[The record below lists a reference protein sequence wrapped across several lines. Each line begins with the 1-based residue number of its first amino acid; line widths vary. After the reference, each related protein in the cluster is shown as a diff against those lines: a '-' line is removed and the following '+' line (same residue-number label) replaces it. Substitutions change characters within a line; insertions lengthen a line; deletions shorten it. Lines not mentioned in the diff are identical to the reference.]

1 MTNDPFLRPGPAGR
15 SLEQASPY
23 PPPPTNPQEEPSAG
37 AVREYDPRWPTQ
49 FATER
54 ALLRELLQP
63 WLTTDIEHVGST
75 AVPGLPAKPCIDMLA
90 GVADLEQAR
99 AAGEVLRHHGYHYRV
114 HRPEAHLFEKP
125 GVGDWRRHTHHLHLT
140 EPGSDLWR
148 ERLAFRDALREDAA
162 LVVEYNDWKIQHL
175 LDEAE
180 GPYAASK
187 RPLVLRVLA
196 ARDIALK
203 PDEQRLVAPIDGG
216 GVE

>member
-140 EPGSDLWR
+140 EPGSDLWN
-148 ERLAFRDALREDAA
+148 ERVTFRDAL
-162 LVVEYNDWKIQHL
+162 
-175 LDEAE
+175 
-180 GPYAASK
+180 GPTLRLPRSTASGNTPTQPTTPTQLTRTTK
-187 RPLVLRVLA
+187 RSGHSSPAFWLNKACSCRRTVYGWPA
-196 ARDIALK
+196 
-203 PDEQRLVAPIDGG
+203 
-216 GVE
+216 